1 MENDVLPIIDG
12 GVEKNN
18 GGGKMTIEEAATYII
33 IITTNFKIT
42 VNINFVKEETELQQY
57 AKWSTSFKDSR
68 GSKQKIQPDNTWK
81 DLASTYE
88 NTRRNEPSH

>member
-68 GSKQKIQPDNTWK
+68 IK
-81 DLASTYE
+81 AE
-88 NTRRNEPSH
+88 NPTK

>member
-1 MENDVLPIIDG
+1 
-12 GVEKNN
+12 
-18 GGGKMTIEEAATYII
+18 MTIEEAATYII

-68 GSKQKIQPDNTWK
+68 GSEQKIQPNNT
-81 DLASTYE
+81 
-88 NTRRNEPSH
+88 

>member
-1 MENDVLPIIDG
+1 
-12 GVEKNN
+12 
-18 GGGKMTIEEAATYII
+18 MTIEEAATYII

-68 GSKQKIQPDNTWK
+68 IK
-81 DLASTYE
+81 AE
-88 NTRRNEPSH
+88 NPTK

>member
-18 GGGKMTIEEAATYII
+18 WGGKMTIEEAATYII

-42 VNINFVKEETELQQY
+42 VNINFVKEEKELQQY
-57 AKWSTSFKDSR
+57 AKWSTSFKDSEDQSR
-68 GSKQKIQPDNTWK
+68 KSNQNTWK

-88 NTRRNEPSH
+88 NTRTNEPSY